1 MSTDPQQPAEAASE
15 GPAGSATAGGTSAGA
30 AAMHG
35 HLMTEPRGFWA
46 EAWHQVLGRPGA
58 IFGLSWIGFIAF
70 FAVFSP
76 LLANGHPLI
85 MWTLDDT
92 GERVA
97 MTMPLFQSLSSV
109 DILLIIGGLIVP
121 IWVCLPLAESNPR
134 PERVLKA
141 LAFSAAFVTPV
152 YLLLSG
158 GGERSI
164 FIVLPVTLVL
174 AAISF
179 FFLLKVTR
187 AEKKRSDRLL
197 DVIYLA
203 LLAGAIAACS
213 ELVAGMVDRPGVS
226 DFVREMER
234 SPRFIPIASAL
245 IAAFFMAIFALIP
258 MSRDLVNRLLL
269 VLATGL
275 MAGSVISQAWQPP
288 DPRFDY
294 VEREQAGQI
303 ETVYTI
309 IPLSPYQRQLGFD
322 LREPGEEARPAAEG
336 EEEVTWPLFLLGS
349 DGSGQDVL
357 AQLLHACR
365 LSISI
370 GLVATGIAAIIGV
383 TLGALMGYFG
393 GWVDLLL
400 YRVVEIFMAVP
411 LLFLLIVAAAVL
423 PRNIYVM
430 MAIIG
435 CFTWTSAARF
445 TRAEFL
451 RLRDQ
456 DFVQA
461 ARALGLPMR
470 SVLFRHMLPN
480 GVTPV
485 LVEAS
490 FAVAAAILFET
501 ILSYLGLG
509 PADQASWGQLLSEAF
524 SDVGQFI
531 WWLAIFPGFAIFLT
545 VLSLT
550 LFGEA
555 MRDAIDPKLKK
566 AAH

>member
-1 MSTDPQQPAEAASE
+1 MSTDPPNNANDLDSAAA
-15 GPAGSATAGGTSAGA
+15 PTPPGTSAGA
-30 AAMHG
+30 ALMHG
-35 HLMTEPRGFWA
+35 HLQTEPRGFWA
-46 EAWHQVLGRPGA
+46 DAWHQVLGRPGA
-58 IFGLSWIGFIAF
+58 IFGLSWIGIVAF

-76 LLANGHPLI
+76 LIASGHPI
-85 MWTLDDT
+85 VMWELNEA
-92 GERVA
+92 GERIS
-97 MTMPLFQSLSSV
+97 MSLPLLSSLSSV
-109 DILLIIGGLIVP
+109 DLLLILGGIIIP
-121 IWVCLPLAESNPR
+121 IWVMLPLEKTNPI

-141 LAFSAAFVTPV
+141 VLISAAFTTPPV
-152 YLLLSG
+152 LLLEGLTNLS
-158 GGERSI
+158 
-164 FIVLPVTLVL
+164 LPVSVGIGAVVFLGLTVPIFLV
-174 AAISF
+174 A
-179 FFLLKVTR
+179 R
-187 AEKKRSDRLL
+187 AEQKRSDRLI
-197 DVIYLA
+197 DVVYIA
-203 LLAGAIAACS
+203 IFAGFIAATS
-213 ELVAGMVDRPGVS
+213 ELVASMVDRPGVS
-226 DFVREMER
+226 DWVRAMER
-234 SPRFIPIASAL
+234 SDWFIPVASLL
-245 IAAFFMAIFALIP
+245 IAASFTLIFSLVP
-258 MSRDLVNRLLL
+258 VSRNRLNHILL
-269 VLATGL
+269 ILATGAI
-275 MAGSVISQAWQPP
+275 AGSIVSQAWQPP
-288 DPRFDY
+288 APRFDY
-294 VEREQAGQI
+294 LQWEREGQI
-303 ETVYTI
+303 EAVYTV
-309 IPLSPYQRQLGFD
+309 IPLSPYQRQLGYD
-322 LREPGEEARPAAEG
+322 LRPPGGLAVPETTPDG
-336 EEEVTWPLFLLGS
+336 EDATWPKYLLGS
-349 DGSGQDVL
+349 DGSAQDVL
-357 AQLLHACR
+357 AQLLHASR

-370 GLVATGIAAIIGV
+370 GLVATGIAAFIGV

-435 CFTWTSAARF
+435 CFTWTNAARF
-445 TRAEFL
+445 TRAEFY

-456 DFVQA
+456 DFVHA

-509 PADQASWGQLLSEAF
+509 PADQASWGKLLSEAF